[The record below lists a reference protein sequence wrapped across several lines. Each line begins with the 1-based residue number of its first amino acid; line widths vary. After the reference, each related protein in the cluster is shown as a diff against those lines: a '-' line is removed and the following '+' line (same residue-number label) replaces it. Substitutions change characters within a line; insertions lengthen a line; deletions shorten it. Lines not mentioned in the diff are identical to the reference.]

1 MLGRKGHPK
10 LRNPTL
16 GHPPRKTIWICATT
30 LKKELLL
37 LHCGV
42 CYFENNFS
50 FFEINDNDFKWKCE
64 SSYIITKKSLECMW
78 YCAIYVCMIMKR
90 KKIVLLAQKLRR
102 KKLRIRKEFP
112 IFVPD
117 DPPDGLIAK
126 KSSISFL
133 EEKNY
138 TQRIWRQD
146 GMIFDD
152 TEMFL
157 FLFLI

>member
-1 MLGRKGHPK
+1 M
-10 LRNPTL
+10 
-16 GHPPRKTIWICATT
+16 
-30 LKKELLL
+30 
-37 LHCGV
+37 

>member
-1 MLGRKGHPK
+1 MMILKNAS
-10 LRNPTL
+10 LPT
-16 GHPPRKTIWICATT
+16 
-30 LKKELLL
+30 
-37 LHCGV
+37 
-42 CYFENNFS
+42 
-50 FFEINDNDFKWKCE
+50 
-64 SSYIITKKSLECMW
+64 ITKKSLECMW

-133 EEKNY
+133 EKKITHNEFEDKMEWYLTTRKCFYFFFDIITPLIFVGIIFFLFFIGKLNSSDKNY
-138 TQRIWRQD
+138 PCCSGTVPS
-146 GMIFDD
+146 G
-152 TEMFL
+152 T
-157 FLFLI
+157 

>member
-1 MLGRKGHPK
+1 
-10 LRNPTL
+10 
-16 GHPPRKTIWICATT
+16 
-30 LKKELLL
+30 
-37 LHCGV
+37 V

-117 DPPDGLIAK
+117 DPPDGLITK

-146 GMIFDD
+146 GMIFGDD

-157 FLFLI
+157 FLFWYNNTVDICGHYIFFLFFIGKLNSSDKNYPCCSGTVPSGT